1 MMYKWSLV
9 FIWGVID
16 EQLNP
21 VCILWVNGVQMDFSL
36 YNYSGLRRF
45 IHLGPNKIP

>member
-21 VCILWVNGVQMDFSL
+21 LCLMWVYDTTEPQFVYCGLMVYKWTSVCIIIVG
-36 YNYSGLRRF
+36 
-45 IHLGPNKIP
+45 